1 MENKNQN
8 CTAFGSEHVA
18 EKLNFITKQSRKM
31 MTGQYTPFAEDMAMD
46 SVEKALKHVENF
58 KGSEAQFNAWLK
70 QIVKNTCTDFLRRKK
85 TIRTTDGDIVA
96 FSDKKS
102 KVFTENDTSKVD
114 GEKAS
119 LKKALKLLDDKTKEI
134 LFLKHYYNCSGREI
148 SCYLGIKELHVSVY
162 HARAIKTLKNEMTRL
177 NY

>member
-85 TIRTTDGDIVA
+85 TIRTIDGDIVA

-162 HARAIKTLKNEMTRL
+162 HARALKALKHEMAKLTA
-177 NY
+177 